1 MTPGR
6 DQGFESEENQRSL
19 KVGDCHSPDARALKA
34 DSASPL
40 RFSRRALLEG
50 SASSA
55 LGAAALGWS
64 SPVIGAGTTR
74 SADSAGGGSLRQ
86 MATFR
91 IRQAAAQAY
100 LDEQVPSHR
109 SNGDEARYADKRASF
124 AKTLPHNDAG
134 EVDTEAFARFVS
146 VLSSADPHA
155 FEALP
160 RDPAAEVQLNDPQAT
175 YAFDLAGLDGAATS
189 LDPPPT
195 FASPLMATEMAELYW
210 LSLTRDVPFR
220 EYETDALVAAAVAD
234 MNAFA
239 EPLTSGA
246 GQKPTPATVFRG
258 DMPGDLIGPYLSQFL
273 WLDIPYGIKT
283 VEQRYTVPT
292 RRQCFLT
299 EYGEWL
305 ACQRGARPRSKL
317 AFDATPRFIC
327 SARELSE
334 YVHRDFSFQT
344 YMNAALIM
352 LALGKTALSPTN
364 PYRWSRTQFGDIT
377 LGGKNVLSLV
387 AQAAL
392 LGQKGA
398 YFHKWQVHRRLRPE
412 CFGGRIET
420 HAAGQRQYDFH
431 TDILQCDAAARVRF
445 QYGTRLLPAAFP
457 EGCPTHPSYPSA
469 HACNAGACAMILKA
483 FFDSDYVLPR
493 PVEATA
499 DGSTLGPWRGAGL
512 TLGNEIDKLASNI
525 ALGRDAAGVHY
536 RSDSIRGLF
545 VGEQQALGLL
555 RDYSRTYNE
564 YFDGFIV
571 RRFNGDRVKI
581 ISGEVRPL

>member
-1 MTPGR
+1 MPWTLDPL
-6 DQGFESEENQRSL
+6 Q
-19 KVGDCHSPDARALKA
+19 A
-34 DSASPL
+34 DSANPL
-40 RFSRRALLEG
+40 RVSRRALLEG

-64 SPVIGAGTTR
+64 GSARAANAVPDGGAR
-74 SADSAGGGSLRQ
+74 RQ
-86 MATFR
+86 MAAFR
-91 IRQAAAQAY
+91 IRQAAAEAY
-100 LDEQVPSHR
+100 LHEQVPSHR

-134 EVDTEAFARFVS
+134 EVDAEAFARFVS
-146 VLSSADPHA
+146 VLSNGDPDS

-175 YAFDLAGLDGAATS
+175 YAFDVAGLDGAATN

-195 FASPLMATEMAELYW
+195 FASALMATEMAELYW

-220 EYETDALVAAAVAD
+220 EYETDPLVAAAVTD
-234 MNAFA
+234 INAFA
-239 EPLTSGA
+239 EPLTPGTR
-246 GQKPTPATVFRG
+246 QKLTPAMVFRG
-258 DMPGDLIGPYLSQFL
+258 ETPGDLIGPYLSQFL
-273 WLDIPYGIKT
+273 WLDIPFGIKM

-292 RRQCFLT
+292 RAQSCLT
-299 EYGEWL
+299 DYGEWL
-305 ACQRGARPRSKL
+305 ACQRGSGPRSKL

-327 SARELSE
+327 SARELAE

-352 LALGKTALSPTN
+352 LALGKDVLSRTN
-364 PYRWSRTQFGDIT
+364 PYRRSRTQFGDIT
-377 LGGKNVLSLV
+377 LGNKNVLSLV

-412 CFGGRIET
+412 CFGGRIEVHT
-420 HAAGQRQYDFH
+420 TGRRQYDFH
-431 TDILQCDAAARVRF
+431 DDILRCDAVAQVRL
-445 QYGTRLLPAAFP
+445 QYGTRLLPVAFP

-469 HACNAGACAMILKA
+469 HACNAGACATILKA
-483 FFDSDYVLPR
+483 FFDPDYVLPR
-493 PVEATA
+493 PVEASA
-499 DGSTLGPWRGAGL
+499 DGSALEPWRGAGL
-512 TLGNEIDKLASNI
+512 TLGNEIDKLTANI

-536 RSDSIRGLF
+536 RSDSVRGLF

-564 YFDGFIV
+564 RFDGFIM
-571 RRFNGDRVKI
+571 RKFNGDRVTI
-581 ISGEVRPL
+581 ASGEVHPL